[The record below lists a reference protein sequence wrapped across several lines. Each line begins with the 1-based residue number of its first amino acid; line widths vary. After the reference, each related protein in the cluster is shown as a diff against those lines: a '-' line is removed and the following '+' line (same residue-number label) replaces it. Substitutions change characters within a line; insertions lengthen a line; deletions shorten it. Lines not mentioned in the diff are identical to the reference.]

1 MIKKVLVVLVVSV
14 VLIAFWYLKIYFII
28 NGETQNPSMGYV
40 GHMTEAS
47 TYDDKNKEEGTNIA
61 EINHMDGYRSG
72 VGFSNPTG
80 AKQISTPNALLIQTR
95 KNMKNR
101 PTGAKQISTP
111 NAPIFHC
118 DGRTHCSQMRSC
130 EEAEYFLKNCP
141 NTKMDGDG
149 DQIPCEGQ
157 WCHY

>member
-1 MIKKVLVVLVVSV
+1 MIKKALVVLVTLV
-14 VLIAFWYLKIYFII
+14 VFWYLKIYFIT
-28 NGETQNPSMGYV
+28 NSEAQNPGKAYMDHSANTNTHDNG
-40 GHMTEAS
+40 S
-47 TYDDKNKEEGTNIA
+47 REEGA
-61 EINHMDGYRSG
+61 EINHADGYRSG
-72 VGFSNPTG
+72 VGFSN
-80 AKQISTPNALLIQTR
+80 
-95 KNMKNR
+95 